1 MDKILG
7 IDYCFHTH
15 TYRCGHALGEDEEY
29 VINLI
34 NNGYKA
40 MGFSD
45 HGMFRELTKE
55 ECGRDYSLLPNYIES
70 IKNLKEKY
78 KGIIDIKLGF
88 EFEFDENHLDYY
100 KELFSKYD
108 LDYMICGQHYYFDEN
123 GKNKYYFEN
132 IDDYKAIR
140 HYVDD
145 VKKAI
150 RSGLFAYIAH
160 PDLFMNNITKITKEI
175 EDMSLEIILE
185 AKKYDIPLEINLGGT
200 RFGNIVAKKRNCLE
214 YPSKFF
220 FELAQKY
227 GCKLVF
233 GLDMHAPSDA
243 RHELTIEKVKEIRSS
258 WNIDIVNDFRIGE
271 KDA

>member
-55 ECGRDYSLLPNYIES
+55 ECGRDYSLLPNYVES
-70 IKNLKEKY
+70 INKLKEKY
-78 KGIIDIKLGF
+78 KGVIDIKLGF

-100 KELFSKYD
+100 KELIDTYK
-108 LDYMICGQHYYFDEN
+108 LDYLICGQHYYFDEN

-132 IDDYKAIR
+132 IDDYKSIR

-150 RSGLFAYIAH
+150 RSGLSKYIAH
-160 PDLFMNNITKITKEI
+160 PDLFMNNITKITKAI

-233 GLDMHAPSDA
+233 GLDMHAPTDA
-243 RHELTIEKVKEIRSS
+243 RHELTIEKVKEIYSS
-258 WNIDIVNDFRIGE
+258 WNIDIVKSYRIGE